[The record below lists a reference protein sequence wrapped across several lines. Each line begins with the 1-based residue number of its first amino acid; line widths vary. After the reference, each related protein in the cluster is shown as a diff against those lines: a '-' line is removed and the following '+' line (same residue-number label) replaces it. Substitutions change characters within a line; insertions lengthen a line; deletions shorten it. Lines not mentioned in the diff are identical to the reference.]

1 MSDYSIWL
9 TLEKD
14 SRSKYRKII
23 MKLSKRLNSIPF
35 DPHCTIYS
43 RLNTDLEKVIPIIN
57 DVAKTR
63 DQFSVKVKRLKT
75 GKSKWKSLYLSIDNK
90 EELQSLYS
98 FCKRKIGTSRK
109 FTFDPH
115 LSFAYG
121 LFNAESIHNATKDI
135 VLPKYIAFSGISIVK
150 TGGNI
155 STWETIFHRQIG

>member
-57 DVAKTR
+57 NVAKTR
-63 DQFSVKVKRLKT
+63 DQFSVKIWCLVKSPLQMRDQDL
-75 GKSKWKSLYLSIDNK
+75 
-90 EELQSLYS
+90 ELQ
-98 FCKRKIGTSRK
+98 
-109 FTFDPH
+109 
-115 LSFAYG
+115 
-121 LFNAESIHNATKDI
+121 
-135 VLPKYIAFSGISIVK
+135 
-150 TGGNI
+150 
-155 STWETIFHRQIG
+155 